1 MKTWWKK
8 VTAAVR
14 SVSIVDRF
22 LILFMVILF
31 FYTTIHPFLWVDPP
45 GATNTIDVIVRT
57 SMASIF
63 GYFLSSPFI
72 QMRGSAR
79 TSVPAPPAVSIQ
91 QEQDSSPL
99 AQGAVQG
106 AARGAIGFRGPVS
119 SGEEA
124 AGGSA
129 LGETETPP
137 TASGGRLQVAVVGMV
152 GLVSLVVLLVIR
164 QFQDAT
170 PELSAIVSQLRD
182 FVSAS
187 IGFLVSCGK
196 TSNQS

>member
-14 SVSIVDRF
+14 SVSVVDRF

-72 QMRGSAR
+72 QMGGSSR
-79 TSVPAPPAVSIQ
+79 TSVPAPPVVSIQ
-91 QEQDSSPL
+91 QEQDPSPQ
-99 AQGAVQG
+99 AQG

-124 AGGSA
+124 ASGSA

-196 TSNQS
+196 NSPS

>member
-72 QMRGSAR
+72 QMRGSTR
-79 TSVPAPPAVSIQ
+79 TSAPTPPAVSIQ
-91 QEQDSSPL
+91 QEQDPSPQ
-99 AQGAVQG
+99 AQG

-119 SGEEA
+119 SGEEV

-129 LGETETPP
+129 LGEMETPP